1 MYRDI
6 WLARAYITSRNEV
19 YDLLAHISTVHVSDL
34 NLIDNWA
41 RASEMAILSPSQFA
55 KMPVENVS
63 RLSITLKLP
72 LGFFQS
78 VGRLSGNDST
88 SSDTD
93 LATQQARLWQRL
105 SSTLSHFE
113 ALKKLDLW
121 LDHNEPQCWVVVNER
136 STLDLLLT
144 QLSARPNLDVTI
156 TLPMLHP
163 KYEENE
169 RHYIDETISQN
180 INVHRALRSKKHAVT
195 DAEGRIEI
203 VEWNDFPTMYNSYGA
218 HSLDL
223 ATIVERERKGWKE
236 GRDMETEFREGREAC
251 WVWYP

>member
-1 MYRDI
+1 MSG
-6 WLARAYITSRNEV
+6 AHITSRHEV
-19 YDLLAHISTVHVSDL
+19 YDLLARTSTVHVSDL
-34 NLIDNWA
+34 DLLDKWA
-41 RASEMAILSPSQFA
+41 RASEVATPVAFKFA
-55 KMPVENVS
+55 KMPVSNVIS
-63 RLSITLKLP
+63 LSITLKLP
-72 LGFFQS
+72 LAFFRSIEQ
-78 VGRLSGNDST
+78 LSGNDPT
-88 SSDTD
+88 YSDT
-93 LATQQARLWQRL
+93 APTAQQVRLWQRL